1 MMISWLINT
10 STFLFLV
17 ISFSDYGTFPTC
29 IYFIFELSPFHRL
42 KACQNKKKGKYNKI
56 ETKQS
61 KSQKYDKASY
71 NAKGGGHVSISHTR
85 IDNVYLLLQ
94 LRNSAPH
101 TEHYFPAC
109 LLQLTVQVNSIFL
122 SWLHQHIFVYKLD
135 RHKINLFSKL

>member
-10 STFLFLV
+10 STFFFLV

-71 NAKGGGHVSISHTR
+71 NAKGGGDMSQSHTR
-85 IDNVYLLLQ
+85 GLTMCIFFFSYGIALHILSIIFRLVYCNWQ
-94 LRNSAPH
+94 CKSIQSFSVDCIN
-101 TEHYFPAC
+101 
-109 LLQLTVQVNSIFL
+109 IFL
-122 SWLHQHIFVYKLD
+122 S
-135 RHKINLFSKL
+135 IN